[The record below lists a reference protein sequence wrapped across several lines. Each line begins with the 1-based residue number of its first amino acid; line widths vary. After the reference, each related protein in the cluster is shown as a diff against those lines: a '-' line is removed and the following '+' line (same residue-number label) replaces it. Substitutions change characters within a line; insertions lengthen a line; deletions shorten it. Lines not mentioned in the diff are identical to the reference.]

1 VRRRLLLGLA
11 AAALVAGCGS
21 DKTEPPDPAAVP
33 EAQGTEEVSYP
44 DEGVTFE
51 APRGWRRQE
60 GEAPLV
66 AALQTGSATLA
77 LWRYPRPESQMPV
90 THELLDDAKE
100 ALVVQIRRRDPSFE
114 LELAK
119 LLHVGPKRAVQ
130 VLGVG
135 NINGNR
141 RMIRSTHIYTERS
154 EFVVD
159 AYAPETVFPRVDR
172 QVFEPVLD
180 SLEIT
185 TPKT

>member
-1 VRRRLLLGLA
+1 VRRRLLLGLCT
-11 AAALVAGCGS
+11 AALAAGCGS
-21 DKTEPPDPAAVP
+21 DKNDPPDPAAVP
-33 EAQGTEEVSYP
+33 EPQGTEKVSYL

-60 GEAPLV
+60 GESPLV
-66 AALQTGSATLA
+66 AAVQTGSATLA

-90 THELLDDAKE
+90 THELLVDAKE
-100 ALVVQIRRRDPSFE
+100 ALVLQIRRRDPSFE

-130 VLGVG
+130 VLGIG

-159 AYAPETVFPRVDR
+159 AYAPPTVFPRVDR
-172 QVFEPVLD
+172 QVFAPVLE

-185 TPKT
+185 KPQT